1 MKKIKT
7 ISLIFVIIGTIAI
20 FIGIGLTTKKDLSNN
35 YFANTTNTFDFG
47 SCVDKICNEEFV
59 IDNKG
64 NNGSDLIITLINKD
78 NKVKKAGKLTIKF
91 DNNIKITISHKQL
104 QPSEE
109 VTIKKH
115 SKVNLGEVQDF
126 ELVK

>member
-20 FIGIGLTTKKDLSNN
+20 FIGIGLTTKNDLSNN

-47 SCVDKICNEEFV
+47 SCVVKICNVEFV
-59 IDNKG
+59 IDNKV
-64 NNGSDLIITLINKD
+64 NN
-78 NKVKKAGKLTIKF
+78 AGKLTIKF